1 MTLVSIITPSYNQ
14 AAFLEKTIQSVLAQ
28 TGAQIEYIIIDGG
41 SRDGSVNII
50 QRYAGRLAY
59 WVSEP
64 DSGQAEAINKGLQRA
79 RGEIVAWLNSDDL
92 YLPGAV
98 SSAVAV
104 LEQKPELG
112 MVFGDAI
119 TIDAAGRPLNRLVFG
134 NWGLPELMRF
144 RIICQP
150 SVFMRRSALEK
161 AGYLD
166 PDYHFLLDHHLWLR
180 IASLAPIQHVS
191 AYWSAARYHPA
202 AKNVAQAAGF
212 GKEAMRIFSWM
223 EQHPQFAGRVAA
235 NRRQIL
241 GGVHRLNARYLLD
254 GDLPGPAL
262 LAYMRALRVYP
273 RYALQHWHRM
283 IYALLSLVGLKGI
296 SRWYYQLRNEQRK
309 KWDAIPGLD
318 GWPGLVLEDR
328 A

>member
-134 NWGLPELMRF
+134 NWGFRSSCAFASSASPPYLCAGLSWKRPVTWIPITIFYSIIISGCVSPAWRPFNTFQPTGPLPATIPRQKMWLKR
-144 RIICQP
+144 QD
-150 SVFMRRSALEK
+150 LEK
-161 AGYLD
+161 K
-166 PDYHFLLDHHLWLR
+166 P
-180 IASLAPIQHVS
+180 
-191 AYWSAARYHPA
+191 
-202 AKNVAQAAGF
+202 
-212 GKEAMRIFSWM
+212 
-223 EQHPQFAGRVAA
+223 
-235 NRRQIL
+235 
-241 GGVHRLNARYLLD
+241 
-254 GDLPGPAL
+254 
-262 LAYMRALRVYP
+262 
-273 RYALQHWHRM
+273 
-283 IYALLSLVGLKGI
+283 
-296 SRWYYQLRNEQRK
+296 
-309 KWDAIPGLD
+309 
-318 GWPGLVLEDR
+318 
-328 A
+328 